1 MVVELQHS
9 TFKYL
14 KVFITGTSSGIG
26 HAVSKAYLERG
37 SIVYGIDNKNNKSLN
52 LQFKNFEF
60 HNCNVQNYKKMSLIV
75 KKILKKSKRIDVLI
89 KCAGII
95 DFKSIEKSTI
105 DFWKKIID
113 VNLTINTGSRDDNK
127 IIAPYMKKNK
137 KGSIIN
143 VSSRAAKFGG
153 LDETAYCASKFGVE
167 GLSRSLYEECKKYNV
182 FVNTITPVTPIKTS
196 MSKKTYS
203 DEKRKIWKDPYLIS
217 PAFLHLGVQ
226 TKSVI
231 NNKYID
237 AWQLTKKIK
246 HKYKLN

>member
-1 MVVELQHS
+1 MVVELQHNI
-9 TFKYL
+9 FKNL
-14 KVFITGTSSGIG
+14 NVFITGSSSGIG

-89 KCAGII
+89 NCAGVI

-113 VNLTINTGSRDDNK
+113 VNLTGTFISCK
-127 IIAPYMKKNK
+127 LIAPSMKKNK

-153 LDETAYCASKFGVE
+153 LNETAYCASKFGVE
-167 GLSRSLYEECKKYNV
+167 GLSRSLYEECKKHNI
-182 FVNTITPVTPIKTS
+182 FVNTITPGTPIKTS

-203 DEKRKIWKDPYLIS
+203 DEKKKIWKNPYLIS

-231 NNKYID
+231 TNKYVD

>member
-1 MVVELQHS
+1 MVVELQHN
-9 TFKYL
+9 TFKNL
-14 KVFITGTSSGIG
+14 KVLITGSSSGIG

-37 SIVYGIDNKNNKSLN
+37 SVVYGIDNKKNKSLN
-52 LQFKNFEF
+52 LEFKNFEF
-60 HNCNVQNYKKMSLIV
+60 YNCNIQNYKKMSLVV
-75 KKILKKSKRIDVLI
+75 KKILKKSKGIDVLI
-89 KCAGII
+89 NCAGII

-113 VNLTINTGSRDDNK
+113 VNLTGTFITCK
-127 IIAPYMKKNK
+127 LIAPSMKKNK

-182 FVNTITPVTPIKTS
+182 FVNTITPGTPIKTS

-203 DEKRKIWKDPYLIS
+203 KKKKKIWRDPQIIT
-217 PAFLHLGVQ
+217 PAFLHLGIQ
-226 TKSVI
+226 NKNGI
-231 NNKYID
+231 NNKYIN
-237 AWQLTKKIK
+237 AWDLSKKVKNKYIIK
-246 HKYKLN
+246 